1 MSFDDV
7 EDGVESAAR
16 KAAGLVAALATGL
29 YALLSGVLTLD
40 PAFLVNGPWFTVTT
54 LVSQYIGPQLLPGV
68 PWSAVLFGAAI
79 LLVGAILYQYS
90 NS

>member
-1 MSFDDV
+1 
-7 EDGVESAAR
+7 
-16 KAAGLVAALATGL
+16 
-29 YALLSGVLTLD
+29 LTLD

-68 PWSAVLFGAAI
+68 PWSAVLFGAAL